1 MLCRFDSKFYA
12 RRDRLSERQ
21 ERLGEVEAEEDGN
34 EKDQIQLGLQHEPGT
49 TSRHP
54 TTFSYDDNFMAERE
68 EVYRQRRKRI
78 QESVVTISTDFM
90 VKC

>member
-12 RRDRLSERQ
+12 SRDRLSERQ
-21 ERLGEVEAEEDGN
+21 ERLGEAEEEEDED
-34 EKDQIQLGLQHEPGT
+34 EKDQVQLGLQLESGT

-78 QESVVTISTDFM
+78 QE
-90 VKC
+90 